1 MEIRRFRLP
10 VLALLVLLTGCYLP
24 ARFAAE
30 IEISRNGFYKMD
42 FEGFVVE
49 AYFYRDLQDGK
60 LTQKQVND
68 KIEAI
73 LGDFE
78 RDGATKDASY
88 FGQGAF
94 KVKWVKSGDLLRSRM
109 VTFVRRNEEMLSL
122 TYLKDKGV
130 IRVRG
135 RALSKEQKDRLAQM
149 GLNMQG
155 ELKVTTDAE
164 VIDHNATK
172 VEKNGGVGVYTWTI
186 QSIFDKTP
194 QMVLALR

>member
-135 RALSKEQKDRLAQM
+135 RALGKEQKDRLAQM